1 MFPMNLVSLME
12 KLQHYN
18 ELATLLGNKKVYAR
32 FDGFERF
39 KTKFEAIDYIERN
52 YLNRVEILS
61 SPMVQGDKTNEFTI
75 DDEGFTY
82 EVVVF
87 NEH

>member
-1 MFPMNLVSLME
+1 MNLFKLME
-12 KLQHYN
+12 MVQHYN
-18 ELATLLGNKKVYAR
+18 ALAELLGNKKVYVR

-61 SPMVQGDKTNEFTI
+61 KPMLQGDKTNEFTI
-75 DDEGFTY
+75 TDDGFTY
-82 EVVVF
+82 EVNVF